1 MSDALLLKNQLCFP
15 LYAASR
21 RIVAAYTPYLR
32 PLKLTYPQYIV
43 MMVLWEKDH
52 ETVGEIGKKV
62 HLDNGTLTPV
72 IRNLT
77 RNGYVTRKRSETDE
91 RVVIV
96 SLTEEGK
103 KLKQKAEEIPGK
115 MAGFL
120 KLSKEEA
127 GELYR
132 LLYRILDDQ
141 A

>member
-1 MSDALLLKNQLCFP
+1 MSEALLLKNQLCFP

-21 RIVAAYTPYLR
+21 KVVAAYTPYLK

-43 MMVLWEKDH
+43 MMVLWEKDE
-52 ETVGEIGKKV
+52 ETVGEIGRKV

-77 RNGYVTRKRSETDE
+77 KNGYTVRRRSAEDE
-91 RVVIV
+91 RVVLV

-103 KLKQKAEEIPGK
+103 KLKEKAEEIPCKIGSQ
-115 MAGFL
+115 L
-120 KLSKEEA
+120 TLSREEA

-132 LLYRILDDQ
+132 LLYRIIDG
-141 A
+141 